1 MKGTDTTGRRRRAGR
16 TTAEIDAW
24 CARFDNLC
32 RARGLRRTVQ
42 RTAVYRAVASDP
54 GHPTAGAVR
63 QRLGREFPSL
73 SLATIYRVLDS
84 LVDEGVVRLV
94 PTSGGGARFDANVAP
109 HQHLVCARCGS
120 MEDFADPRLAAVP
133 LPARAPG
140 GFRPEGLDLRVTG
153 TCADCAA
160 SGRGARTRTERTS
173 LTPRHGTAVRRRT
186 TR

>member
-1 MKGTDTTGRRRRAGR
+1 MKGTGTTGRRRSAGR
-16 TTAEIDAW
+16 TTAEVDAW
-24 CARFDNLC
+24 CARFEAVC

-42 RTAVYRAVASDP
+42 RAAVYRAVASDL

-63 QRLGREFPSL
+63 KRLGREFPSL

-133 LPARAPG
+133 LPARVPG

-160 SGRGARTRTERTS
+160 GERREPPRIPRTS
-173 LTPRHGTAVRRRT
+173 RTPRQVTAVRRRT